1 MTEGLLLQTHVVQG
15 AQDGPRLL
23 ILGGVHGDEFESMVT
38 IRRLIN
44 AIKPGEL
51 KGSVVLVPVVNE
63 AAFLRG
69 SRTAEDGLDL
79 ARTLPGKI
87 DGSITEQIAYAV
99 SQQIRDADYLI
110 DLHSGGLVMSL
121 LPLTGYT
128 LHPDAHVLDTQRRM
142 ARAFNLP
149 LIWGTTPS
157 LNGRTISEARDANVP
172 AIYAEYFG
180 GGLCS
185 RQGVIDYFDGCLNV
199 MGELGMIHRV
209 PPPSR
214 VERVVEDP
222 RPDSGHLQI
231 CNPAPMTGYFEP
243 AVELG
248 QHIRA
253 GDLIG
258 RISDPLGKEVHDIES
273 TQTGFV
279 ILLATF
285 PRVLKGNTVA
295 VILEI

>member
-1 MTEGLLLQTHVVQG
+1 MTQGLSLQAHIVQG

-23 ILGGVHGDEFESMVT
+23 ILGGVHGDEFESMVA
-38 IRRLIN
+38 IRKLIKS
-44 AIKPGEL
+44 IHPGEL

-79 ARTLPGKI
+79 ARTLPGRI
-87 DGSITEQIAYAV
+87 DGSITEQVAYAV

-121 LPLTGYT
+121 LPLAGYM

-180 GGLCS
+180 CGLCNP
-185 RQGVIDYFDGCLNV
+185 QGVIDYFNGCLNV

-209 PPPSR
+209 PPPTR

-231 CNPAPMTGYFEP
+231 CNPAPMTGYFES

-248 QHIRA
+248 QPIRA

-258 RISDPLGKEVHDIES
+258 RISDPLGKEVQEIES
-273 TQTGFV
+273 TQTGIV